1 MMINKNELL
10 RLVKELCQIDG
21 ISGDEGRV
29 REYIINEIKGICR
42 YKVDALGSVI
52 GTVKGGSE
60 LLVTAHM
67 DEVGMIVTS
76 VGDDGFIGFDTV
88 GGIDERLLPDK
99 RVDINGKIGVIS
111 VKPVHLM
118 SNEEKKKALSVNEM
132 YIDIGAKDENEAAE
146 LVSLGDSINFE
157 REYFNFGNGFIC
169 SPALDDRIGC
179 AVLICLIKYCK
190 KPFSFAFTVQ
200 EEVGTRGA
208 YAAAFAMKP
217 AVAIAIE
224 ATTAADVPDVE
235 EDKNVARL
243 GDGAALSFMDR
254 ATVYDRDELKRLIEI
269 AEADG
274 IKWQYKRAVA
284 GGNDMGAIHKT
295 GEGAKPIAISV
306 PARYLHSPSVVVKE
320 EDIISVYRL
329 TERYIEVF

>member
-1 MMINKNELL
+1 MINSNELL
-10 RLVKELCQIDG
+10 KTVKELCLIDG

-29 REYIINEIKGICR
+29 REYIINEIKGICE

-52 GTVKGGSE
+52 GTVRGGSG

-76 VGDDGFIGFDTV
+76 VGEDGFIGFDTV

-99 RVDINGKIGVIS
+99 RVTINGNTGVIAC
-111 VKPVHLM
+111 KPVHLM
-118 SNEEKKKALSVNEM
+118 SGDEKKKPLSTDEL
-132 YIDIGAKDENEAAE
+132 YIDIGAQNKDEALK

-157 REYFNFGNGFIC
+157 REYFNFGDGYIS

-179 AVLICLIKYCK
+179 AVLICLIKNAK

-208 YAAAFAMKP
+208 YAAAFAQKP
-217 AVAIAIE
+217 YVAIAVE
-224 ATTAADVPDVE
+224 TTTAADVPDVA
-235 EDKNVARL
+235 EDKSVAKL
-243 GDGAALSFMDR
+243 NFGATLSFMDR

-306 PARYLHSPSVVVKE
+306 PARYLHSPSVVVN
-320 EDIISVYRL
+320 EDDILSVYRL
-329 TERYIEVF
+329 TERYIEIF